1 MLVSLWGRDIWGSL
15 HFGTTPSDELAM
27 VNLLEEKAVSLKQ
40 RLYACVLLMTPC
52 EVRLAIPLT
61 AEILIEE
68 EATCRL

>member
-1 MLVSLWGRDIWGSL
+1 
-15 HFGTTPSDELAM
+15 M